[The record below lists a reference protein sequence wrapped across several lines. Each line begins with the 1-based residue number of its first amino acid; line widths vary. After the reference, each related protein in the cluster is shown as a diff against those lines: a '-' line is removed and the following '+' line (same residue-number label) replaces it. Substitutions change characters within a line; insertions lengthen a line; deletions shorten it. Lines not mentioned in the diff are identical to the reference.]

1 MEIEL
6 LYFGRL
12 REMTGKRQEKLDLR
26 EGDRI
31 SDLTS
36 RLGEIYESDLDV
48 MINNADHYIVLI
60 NGRHHGSLKGCQSL
74 LKAGDQVAFM
84 PVTDGG

>member
-12 REMTGKRQEKLDLR
+12 REMTGKRQERVDLR

-36 RLGEIYESDLDV
+36 HLREMYGHDLGIRIDY
-48 MINNADHYIVLI
+48 NDHYIILI
-60 NGRHHGSLKGCQSL
+60 NGRHHGSLGGSQSL
-74 LKAGDQVAFM
+74 LKAGDQVTFM